1 MMRLQVRHL
10 RLPLPGHPARRLEID
25 ALDLPQGQ
33 WVALVGANGSGKSTF
48 LKSIATTAGLSMSDD
63 HADGRSPPAEILL
76 DGKPLAQWR
85 RRERARRLAWLPQ
98 TVDHMDSGLSVE
110 QTVMLG
116 RLPWLGLTQTP
127 GERDR
132 AAVVDA
138 LARVDAL
145 ALRDRQITHLSG
157 GELQRVLIA
166 RVLAAQAGVYLLDE
180 PFDALDAAHQQALLA
195 TLGALSDQ
203 GTSTLVVVHDLNIA
217 LQADAIVVLLYG
229 RATAVRSP
237 QEPDLHSD
245 LERAFG
251 GAIEILK
258 HPAGAGW
265 IALPRRVRQ
274 R

>member
-1 MMRLQVRHL
+1 MRLQVRNL
-10 RLPLPGHPARRLEID
+10 RIPLPGHPARRLEVD

-33 WVALVGANGSGKSTF
+33 WVALVGANGSGKST
-48 LKSIATTAGLSMSDD
+48 LLRGLATMARLSTRDD
-63 HADGRSPPAEILL
+63 QADVRRPSAEILL
-76 DGKPLAQWR
+76 DGRPMAQWR
-85 RRERARRLAWLPQ
+85 PRERARRLAWLPQ
-98 TVDHMDSGLSVE
+98 TVERIESGLSVE

-127 GERDR
+127 GEHDR

-138 LARVDAL
+138 LSRVDAL

-180 PFDALDAAHQQALLA
+180 PFDALDATHQQALLA
-195 TLGALSDQ
+195 TLKDLCEHGASA
-203 GTSTLVVVHDLNIA
+203 LVVVHDLNIA
-217 LQADAIVVLLYG
+217 MQADAIVLLLNG
-229 RATAVRSP
+229 RATPMRP
-237 QEPDLHSD
+237 PDEPSLHVD

-265 IALPRRVRQ
+265 IALPRRAWKR
-274 R
+274 